1 MHLFISVKGKLVCV
15 SFLLP
20 PTPHVHH
27 PLLILD
33 TFRRSMG
40 RRERSILGGDDTGLA
55 CKSAAQ
61 KPPPTAGPLLLS
73 HGRTLVVLCL
83 VVALVQESPGWLN
96 IVATCEQVASRT
108 QH

>member
-15 SFLLP
+15 SFLPP

-40 RRERSILGGDDTGLA
+40 GRERSILGDDDTGLA

-83 VVALVQESPGWLN
+83 VVARVQESPGWLN

-108 QH
+108 QD